1 VFFKEGIRHIGMR
14 EHRVRVLMNK
24 RAPVLFLG
32 FLFAMSAVFPG
43 VGLAENKIKV
53 MTTILPLAE
62 FTERVGGDRVEVSVM
77 IPGGGNPHTYEPT
90 PGQMR
95 SASEAELYVKIGTQ
109 IEFETAWMG
118 RLKALNR
125 EMAVCDASKG
135 IKLIGMKEHSHNG
148 ERGPGC
154 SHGGEDPHTW
164 LSPLNAIIMTA
175 NIRDSLTEIDPEH
188 GEYYA
193 ANARK
198 YIIEL
203 NRLSVHIKEKLKNS
217 SGTYFMV
224 FHPAWG
230 YYAADNGLNELAV
243 EYHSKDP
250 TPRQMTRLIKK
261 ARDLG
266 IKAVFLS
273 PQFSR
278 RSADTI
284 AREIGGRVEFVDP
297 LAKDYVENLKKVTN
311 MLAG

>member
-1 VFFKEGIRHIGMR
+1 MR
-14 EHRVRVLMNK
+14 EHRVRVLINK
-24 RAPVLFLG
+24 RSAVLFLG

-62 FTERVGGDRVEVSVM
+62 FTERVGGDRVEVFVM

-175 NIRDSLTEIDPEH
+175 NIRDSLTEID
-188 GEYYA
+188 
-193 ANARK
+193 
-198 YIIEL
+198 L
-203 NRLSVHIKEKLKNS
+203 
-217 SGTYFMV
+217 
-224 FHPAWG
+224 HPAWG